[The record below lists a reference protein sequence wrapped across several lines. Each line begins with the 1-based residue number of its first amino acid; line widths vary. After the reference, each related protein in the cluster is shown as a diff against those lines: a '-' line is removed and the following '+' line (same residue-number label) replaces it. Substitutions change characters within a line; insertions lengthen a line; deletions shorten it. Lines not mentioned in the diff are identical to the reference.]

1 MKNVVVGLDVGTSK
15 VCALVAEGASQNGE
29 PVPIGY
35 GVSPCRGLRKG
46 VVVNIDATVEAIR
59 AAITEAEKSAG
70 VKISSAVVG
79 IAGAHIN
86 GFNSHGIVAVKGG
99 EVSPRDV
106 QRVIEAARAVAI
118 PLDRQVIHI
127 LPQHFTV
134 DDQEG
139 VRDPVGMAGV
149 RIEANIHIVT
159 AAQSYAQNLIKCC
172 ERAGIAVSQ
181 LVLEPLASA
190 TAALFPEERELGVG
204 LVDIGGGATGIV
216 VMLEGAVMHTAV
228 LPVGGNHLT
237 SDLAAGLRTPVAE
250 AERLKIA
257 YGVATN
263 LVVKSDEMVRV
274 PGVGGRAPRAIARR
288 LLGEIL
294 EPRMEEIFALV
305 QRELARSGVG
315 NNLASGLVLTGGS
328 SLLEGAQELAERVFN
343 APVRRGL
350 PVNLKGIP
358 EELMKPMYTTA
369 AGLVLYAYNEPSNS
383 NGLGRYRRW
392 LKIKSRVPE
401 WVKEF
406 F

>member
-204 LVDIGGGATGIV
+204 LVDIGGGATGIF

-228 LPVGGNHLT
+228 
-237 SDLAAGLRTPVAE
+237 LRTPVAE

-392 LKIKSRVPE
+392 LKIKSRVTE